1 MIPLRKRL
9 DFANKPEKA
18 QQEKYARA
26 H

>member
-1 MIPLRKRL
+1 MIPLRRRL